1 MIESIRCPNCG
12 EIAERHHLSY
22 LAQVK
27 TQCDRCD
34 YLLVTCTRSGHVLE
48 SYAPGLPSEPKPI
61 TPAVLAFPHNSTPN
75 TYESYRI
82 HAGKSKGMIIQAS

>member
-48 SYAPGLPSEPKPI
+48 SYAPGLPSEQKSVS
-61 TPAVLAFPHNSTPN
+61 PAIIGFNHHP
-75 TYESYRI
+75 YESHRIYRS
-82 HAGKSKGMIIQAS
+82 KSKVSIIQAS

>member
-12 EIAERHHLSY
+12 AIAERHHLAY
-22 LAQVK
+22 LGQVK

-48 SYAPGLPSEPKPI
+48 SYAPGISAPHSHPTAIRLVSLPKSPI
-61 TPAVLAFPHNSTPN
+61 SPSSPPNAHIYQTQSSTAAFT
-75 TYESYRI
+75 
-82 HAGKSKGMIIQAS
+82 

>member
-12 EIAERHHLSY
+12 AIAERHHLSY
-22 LAQVK
+22 LGQVK

-48 SYAPGLPSEPKPI
+48 SYAPGICAPHIHPTAMSLVALPKSQTSLPI
-61 TPAVLAFPHNSTPN
+61 KHQITHHQVAAAFT
-75 TYESYRI
+75 
-82 HAGKSKGMIIQAS
+82 

>member
-12 EIAERHHLSY
+12 AIAERHHLAY
-22 LAQVK
+22 LGQVK

-48 SYAPGLPSEPKPI
+48 SYAPGVCDPHVPTSVRLVALPQQPHMVQSHLTLTHINQTKNRS
-61 TPAVLAFPHNSTPN
+61 AAFS
-75 TYESYRI
+75 
-82 HAGKSKGMIIQAS
+82 